1 MAAGPHMALFY
12 DYVDDVAERRGPHR
26 DAHLERI
33 REWQSDGR
41 IVLAGALGSPPHGAL
56 IVFAGEDAA
65 EPERFAS
72 EDPYVVAG
80 LVTGRRIEPLA
91 VV

>member
-1 MAAGPHMALFY
+1 MVLSY
-12 DYVDDVAERRGPHR
+12 EYVENMAERRAPHR

-41 IVLAGALGSPPHGAL
+41 IVLAGAIGSPPHGAL
-56 IVFAGEDAA
+56 IVFAGDDAA
-65 EPERFAS
+65 EPERFAE

-80 LVTGRRIEPLA
+80 LVAARRVEPLA